1 MSNKNINKCQI
12 KILINVGD
20 FEESAHG
27 KNSDIWNQKNSK
39 EIYGM
44 PQHKIN

>member
-27 KNSDIWNQKNSK
+27 KTSDIWNQKNSK

-44 PQHKIN
+44 PQH